1 MARPCAICSHPERAE
16 IDRALVVDGETYRN
30 IAKRWGMSAAA
41 AFRHR
46 AEHIAEQVAKAA
58 QAAEAGDVRQALD
71 VIQQLKA
78 ANGVTLEVLQQARTG
93 HDGRL
98 ALLAVDRVMK
108 QCELQAKL
116 LGELDERPVINI
128 WLDPAWQT
136 IERTLVE
143 ALAPHPQARLAV
155 VDRLQALRI
164 V

>member
-1 MARPCAICSHPERAE
+1 
-16 IDRALVVDGETYRN
+16 
-30 IAKRWGMSAAA
+30 MSAAA

-46 AEHIAEQVAKAA
+46 TEHIAEQVVKAA
-58 QAAEAGDVRQALD
+58 QAAEAADVRQALD

-78 ANGVTLEVLQQARTG
+78 ANGASLEVLQQARAG

-98 ALLAVDRVMK
+98 ALLAVDRVMR
-108 QCELQAKL
+108 QIELQAKL
-116 LGELDERPVINI
+116 LGELDERPVVNI